1 MNGPWMVWSPGA
13 DSTRVMVRSEEE
25 ILLKARL
32 SPGPSHPRAAQ
43 WLMEAIA
50 LWEGAPV
57 RGVICAD
64 GAHACYASRFW
75 DAVGMDF
82 GGALYSLRMAGSEP
96 RPSRQL
102 SLLRDLVPEEGAM
115 TDLEDVLV
123 GEALLGG
130 GR

>member
-1 MNGPWMVWSPGA
+1 MNRSWMVWSPGA
-13 DSTRVMVRSEEE
+13 ESTRVMVRNEEE

-50 LWEGAPV
+50 LWEWAPV

-64 GAHACYASRFW
+64 GAHASYASRFW
-75 DAVGMDF
+75 DAVEVDF
-82 GGALYSLRMAGSEP
+82 GGALYSLRLAGSEL
-96 RPSRQL
+96 RPGRQL
-102 SLLRDLVPEEGAM
+102 SLLRDLVPEMGAM
-115 TDLEDVLV
+115 TDLEDILV

>member
-1 MNGPWMVWSPGA
+1 
-13 DSTRVMVRSEEE
+13 MVRSGEQ
-25 ILLKARL
+25 ILLKAKL

-57 RGVICAD
+57 RAVISAD
-64 GAHACYASRFW
+64 AAGASYARRFW

-82 GGALYSLRMAGSEP
+82 GAALYSLRLAGCEP

-102 SLLRDLVPEEGAM
+102 SLLVDLVPGLESM
-115 TDLEDVLV
+115 HDLEDVLV

-130 GR
+130 AR

>member
-1 MNGPWMVWSPGA
+1 MSRPWMVWAPGA
-13 DSTRVMVRSEEE
+13 EQTRVMVTRQEE

-57 RGVICAD
+57 RGVIVAGNGD
-64 GAHACYASRFW
+64 STRARGFW

-82 GGALYSLRMAGSEP
+82 GGALYSLRQAICEP
-96 RPSRQL
+96 GPSRQL
-102 SLLRDLVPEEGAM
+102 SLLRDSVPELSGFS
-115 TDLEDVLV
+115 DLEEARVL
-123 GEALLGG
+123 EELLGG

>member
-1 MNGPWMVWSPGA
+1 MNRPWMVWSPGPQR
-13 DSTRVMVRSEEE
+13 TRVLVTRGQE

-57 RGVICAD
+57 RAVISAD
-64 GAHACYASRFW
+64 ARDGGYGSHFW

-82 GGALYSLRMAGSEP
+82 GGALYSLELAGPE
-96 RPSRQL
+96 RARRRQL
-102 SLLRDLVPEEGAM
+102 SFFEDSVPELDGFS
-115 TDLEDVLV
+115 DLELV
-123 GEALLGG
+123 RVSAALGG
-130 GR
+130 ER

>member
-13 DSTRVMVRSEEE
+13 HSTRVLVTRGQQ

-43 WLMEAIA
+43 WLMEGIA

-57 RGVICAD
+57 RGVISAD
-64 GAHACYASRFW
+64 ARDGGYGSRFW

-82 GGALYSLRMAGSEP
+82 GGALYSLGLAGPEGE
-96 RPSRQL
+96 RCRQL
-102 SLLRDLVPEEGAM
+102 SMFEGSVPELDGFS
-115 TDLEDVLV
+115 DLESV
-123 GEALLGG
+123 LLGAALG
-130 GR
+130 GER

>member
-1 MNGPWMVWSPGA
+1 MNGPFLVWSPSA
-13 DSTRVMVRSEEE
+13 EQTRVMVVSGTE

-32 SPGPSHPRAAQ
+32 SPGPSHPRAVQ

-57 RGVICAD
+57 RGVISAAD
-64 GAHACYASRFW
+64 GGATYAKHFW

-82 GGALYSLRMAGSEP
+82 GGALYSLRHAGCEA
-96 RPSRQL
+96 REREQL
-102 SLLRDLVPEEGAM
+102 SLLVDSVPELGSM
-115 TDLEDVLV
+115 LDLEDILV
-123 GEALLGG
+123 GEALQGG

>member
-1 MNGPWMVWSPGA
+1 MNEPWMVWSPGA
-13 DSTRVMVRSEEE
+13 ESTRVMVRRGEQ

-57 RGVICAD
+57 RGVIAADAWGISCAR
-64 GAHACYASRFW
+64 SFW

-82 GGALYSLRMAGSEP
+82 GGALYSLRVGACEP
-96 RPSRQL
+96 RPTRQL
-102 SLLRDLVPEEGAM
+102 SLLQDLVPELGAM
-115 TDLEDVLV
+115 NDLEASLV

-130 GR
+130 GQ